1 MTFTKKIL
9 LTVAGL
15 LILIGIIKP
24 EFGSLL
30 PNKPVS
36 VDVLELTEPT
46 DINIKEK
53 ADKVVEIL
61 KSDNSY
67 KSDIK
72 RLRDLCLD
80 LGRLVELDGEN
91 EVVKTT
97 EAIRQANM
105 LAGPMLRLDIKGKYP
120 ALAKAAEDVI
130 VAAIGDDDVLLNP
143 DLRTK
148 AVQGFNAL
156 AWAFNKGSK

>member
-1 MTFTKKIL
+1 MTLNKKIL
-9 LTVAGL
+9 LALAAL
-15 LILIGIIKP
+15 LILVGILKP

-30 PNKPVS
+30 PNKPVE
-36 VDVLELTEPT
+36 VYVLELTEPT
-46 DINIKEK
+46 DTNIKEK

-61 KSDNSY
+61 KSDNSH
-67 KSDIK
+67 KTDIK

-105 LAGPMLRLDIKGKYP
+105 LAGPMLRLDIKGQYP
-120 ALAKAAEDVI
+120 TLAKAAEDVI